1 MTYIHK
7 NGISFQK
14 VSFEHLD
21 FLLELKQESWW
32 GTHQSLLL
40 NLNDQKKWFENL
52 PFNTLALVGSYEK
65 ELVGIALFTDID
77 YVSRTSNVS
86 GGVLKKHRGLVSIY
100 GFQAGVDFAFEILNM
115 HRLNAEVLE
124 TNFASYKLQ
133 LLQGFK
139 EEGRKRQAVFKSRKY
154 YDSIIMGMLREDWQK
169 HSRVLSY
176 KGVSNLNFDIDKA
189 KKSIE
194 NINSLQLLQQTKI
207 N

>member
-21 FLLELKQESWW
+21 FLLELKRESWW

-40 NLNDQKKWFENL
+40 NIDDQKKWFNNL
-52 PFNTLALVGSYEK
+52 PTSTLALVGSYKE

-77 YVSRTSNVS
+77 YISRILNVS
-86 GGVLKKHRGLVSIY
+86 GGVLKKHRGAASIY

-139 EEGRKRQAVFKSRKY
+139 EEGRKRQAVFKSGKY
-154 YDSIIMGMLREDWQK
+154 YDSIIMGMLREDWEK
-169 HSRVLSY
+169 HPRILSY
-176 KGVSNLNFDIDKA
+176 NGVSNLNFNIDKA

-194 NINSLQLLQQTKI
+194 NINSLQLLQ
-207 N
+207 